1 MEFKDTVFDR
11 HSTRD
16 FSNRPVSK
24 EDLTDI
30 INTAKMT
37 PSWANDQI
45 WKVVVATGET
55 LNRIKKRHLS
65 AGYGHAEFPALHRDA
80 MGTQGRRNVRKWSA
94 GLGSFLGSQGGAM
107 GQQSALLFNA
117 PAVVYLLMP
126 SKSSLWSAYDLG
138 AFGQTLMLAAQDKGI
153 DSMPAEEFV
162 DHPRDLH
169 EILGV
174 GDDYQFGMGIGLGY
188 KKDDALINHFRS
200 ERMKNDE
207 FVTFED

>member
-1 MEFKDTVFDR
+1 MEFKDVVFNR

-16 FSNRPVSK
+16 FSDQPIAK
-24 EDLTDI
+24 DDLVDI

-45 WKVVVATGET
+45 WKVMVATGQT
-55 LNRIKKRHLS
+55 LVNIKQRHLNS
-65 AGYGHAEFPALHRDA
+65 GYGRAEFPALHRDA
-80 MGTQGRRNVRKWSA
+80 MGKQGRRNVRQWSA
-94 GLGSFLGSQGGAM
+94 DLSSFLGNQRGAM
-107 GQQSALLFNA
+107 AQQSAVLFNA

-162 DHPRDLH
+162 DHPKDLH

-174 GDDYQFGMGIGLGY
+174 GNDYQFGMGIGLGY
-188 KKDDALINHFRS
+188 KNSQSKINQFRS
-200 ERMKNDE
+200 ERMNNDE
-207 FVTFED
+207 FITFKD